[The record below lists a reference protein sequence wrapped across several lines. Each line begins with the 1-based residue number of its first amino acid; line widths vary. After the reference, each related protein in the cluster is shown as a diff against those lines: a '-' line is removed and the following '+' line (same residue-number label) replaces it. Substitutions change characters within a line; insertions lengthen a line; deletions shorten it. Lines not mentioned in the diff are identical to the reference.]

1 MIRPWEMDPTGLG
14 QGMMHSKSAM
24 FAEDCRKQ
32 AMTTADVD
40 RQSLLHF
47 MADAWRVIAETGE
60 PTSMIPD
67 YLRHPDGERGP
78 VH

>member
-1 MIRPWEMDPTGLG
+1 
-14 QGMMHSKSAM
+14 MMHSKSAI

-32 AMTTADVD
+32 AMSTSDVD

-47 MADAWRVIAETGE
+47 MADAWRVMAETGE

-67 YLRHPDGERGP
+67 YLRHPDGEREAL
-78 VH
+78 H